1 MEVGQMREE
10 VERLLQRYA
19 DETTTREEG
28 GQQQRSIEV
37 VAGATT
43 QGVRGRPRL
52 LFCGVVAGPF
62 AHGLLLPHEPPPSP
76 VRHGPHFF
84 FFDILFLFLLFI
96 LICLI
101 FLFICLI
108 L

>member
-1 MEVGQMREE
+1 MREE

-19 DETTTREEG
+19 DETTTREEEG

-62 AHGLLLPHEPPPSP
+62 AHGLLLPHESPPSP
-76 VRHGPHFF
+76 VRHPNFLFF
-84 FFDILFLFLLFI
+84 F
-96 LICLI
+96 
-101 FLFICLI
+101 
-108 L
+108 

>member
-1 MEVGQMREE
+1 RE
-10 VERLLQRYA
+10 
-19 DETTTREEG
+19 EEG

-76 VRHGPHFF
+76 VRHPNFF
-84 FFDILFLFLLFI
+84 ILFLIPFYLFI
-96 LICLI
+96 YIGI
-101 FLFICLI
+101 NINIVFICI
-108 L
+108 LSIILTRYATAGGGVRGVRGADR